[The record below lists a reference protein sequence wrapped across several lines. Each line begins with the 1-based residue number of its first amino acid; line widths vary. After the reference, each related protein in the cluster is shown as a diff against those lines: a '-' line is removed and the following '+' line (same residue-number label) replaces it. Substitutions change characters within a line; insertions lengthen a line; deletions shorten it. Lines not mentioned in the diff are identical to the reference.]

1 MPDILGAALQI
12 QISLNDMFLLQ
23 LQNIATTCCNESSH
37 YYFYTPQIAALEAFL
52 RI

>member
-1 MPDILGAALQI
+1 MPDILGAGLQI
-12 QISLNDMFLLQ
+12 QISLNSMFLLQ
-23 LQNIATTCCNESSH
+23 LQNIATTCCNASSH